1 MSNEIK
7 STSEMLSELTELV
20 KTLVPDKTE
29 KAINPDTQL
38 LLDAIKE
45 NNNDTK
51 LSNDIFIKTVI
62 SQNDRIEQ
70 LAKLIN
76 SKECKPTES
85 IETFE
90 ETDEDKKFNRK
101 RDIILLSSTIV
112 SAILSYITVGKM
124 PWAFSASI
132 GLLLSFIVTDI
143 AVMIIDKFVLPGN
156 TIKRI
161 SQNANAT
168 ATFLFGFFIVFIVGT
183 AIGYSVITHNEPA
196 EEHTAP
202 SIEQVTIQRDSKPTE
217 QQDTSKQYETSES
230 TKEN

>member
-1 MSNEIK
+1 
-7 STSEMLSELTELV
+7 
-20 KTLVPDKTE
+20 
-29 KAINPDTQL
+29 
-38 LLDAIKE
+38 
-45 NNNDTK
+45 
-51 LSNDIFIKTVI
+51 
-62 SQNDRIEQ
+62 
-70 LAKLIN
+70 
-76 SKECKPTES
+76 
-85 IETFE
+85 
-90 ETDEDKKFNRK
+90 
-101 RDIILLSSTIV
+101 
-112 SAILSYITVGKM
+112 M

-183 AIGYSVITHNEPA
+183 AIGYSVITHNEPT
-196 EEHTAP
+196 EERTAP

-217 QQDTSKQYETSES
+217 QRDTSKQYETSES